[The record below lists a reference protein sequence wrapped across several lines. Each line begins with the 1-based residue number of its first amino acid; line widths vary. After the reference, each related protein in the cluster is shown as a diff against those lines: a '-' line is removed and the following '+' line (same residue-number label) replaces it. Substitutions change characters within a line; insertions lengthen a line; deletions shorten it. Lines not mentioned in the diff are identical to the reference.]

1 MKNNVPSQ
9 DSTRCYGKY
18 CTHFV
23 SKTHGKTC
31 PSCGAYIC
39 QTCFH
44 EKGCCRDCEDI
55 LMETQ
60 VQIDRIE
67 SSEADMNRKYY
78 EDVLGKATNFTPE
91 ELKQMEDGWKFYD
104 KVMLETPDS
113 KVGLHHD
120 HMCICGRESKI
131 GTNLCPD
138 CDVDEL
144 VALGL
149 D

>member
-67 SSEADMNRKYY
+67 RAE
-78 EDVLGKATNFTPE
+78 
-91 ELKQMEDGWKFYD
+91 
-104 KVMLETPDS
+104 